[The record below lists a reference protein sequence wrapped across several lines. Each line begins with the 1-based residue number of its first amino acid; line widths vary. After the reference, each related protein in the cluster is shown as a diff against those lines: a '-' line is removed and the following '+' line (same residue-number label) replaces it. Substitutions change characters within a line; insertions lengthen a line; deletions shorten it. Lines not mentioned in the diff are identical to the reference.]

1 MKTRIMKTLFLFVA
15 GFMSVSA
22 YGQIISVEAVK
33 ATTDITA
40 SVNERKDPASG
51 KACALIKV
59 EVPSVDG
66 LSFNGSVGETQHI
79 TGVYYVYVAPNIDK
93 LPIFQNGEVICE
105 VDFEKYDIKIDSK
118 YTYVVKLAV
127 AQSTDM
133 VFKVTPVN
141 AVLTVNGMPIALD
154 GEGIGKFNCERG
166 EAYDYTLTAEGYNRM
181 DGSFTYSDEDD
192 SQNTLNID
200 MERKTTPVTFI
211 CNAKK
216 FDVIVDDET
225 HSVKNEGVV
234 YIPVGA
240 NRIRVVASKYEDWEE
255 TRSIPDYPC
264 EVSVTMK
271 KSSSVSNDY
280 RSRFGIVLGGGLAI
294 PFGIDK
300 YEIDNAVGYPAKIGI
315 EGEIFIK
322 RWFTFRLGLEAMS
335 YFGKDIKMDDKM
347 PLVADVPLIF
357 NVNVPFG
364 KFNRSFFTL
373 GLGPLLGIGGLVDTN
388 DDSSSSSKDK
398 DDSKLF
404 VGGRVEARFV
414 INHFMIGAA
423 VDYHYCKNVIIGDGL
438 IAPMITLGYRF

>member
-22 YGQIISVEAVK
+22 YGQNISVEAVK

-66 LSFNGSVGETQHI
+66 LLFNRSVGETQHL
-79 TGVYYVYVAPNIDK
+79 TGVYYVYVAPGIDI
-93 LPIFQNGEVICE
+93 LPVCKNGELVCVVNFAKFGIE
-105 VDFEKYDIKIDSK
+105 IEQKT
-118 YTYVVKLAV
+118 TYVVKLAI

-141 AVLTVNGMPIALD
+141 AALTVNGKPIALD
-154 GEGIGKFNCERG
+154 GEGIGKFSCERG
-166 EAYDYTLTAEGYNRM
+166 ETYDYTLTAEGYNRM

-200 MERKTTPVTFI
+200 MERKTVPVTFI

-225 HSVKNEGVV
+225 HSVENNDIV
-234 YIPVGA
+234 YLPVGV
-240 NRIRVVASKYEDWEE
+240 NKIRVVAPEYEDWVE
-255 TRSIPDYPC
+255 TRSIPDSPC
-264 EVSVTMK
+264 KVSVTMK
-271 KSSSVSNDY
+271 KSSSVSKDY

-294 PFGIDK
+294 PFGTDK

-315 EGEIFIK
+315 EGEIFFN
-322 RWFTFRLGLEAMS
+322 RWFTFRPGLEAML
-335 YFGKDIKMDDKM
+335 YFGKDIKMDNKM
-347 PLVADVPLIF
+347 PLVVDVPLIF
-357 NVNVPFG
+357 NVNVPLG
-364 KFNRSFFTL
+364 KFNRNFFTL
-373 GLGPLLGIGGLVDTN
+373 GLGPLLGIGGLVDT
-388 DDSSSSSKDK
+388 DGDSSSSSN
-398 DDSKLF
+398 DDSKFF

-423 VDYHYCKNVIIGDGL
+423 IDYHYCKEVIIGDGL
-438 IAPMITLGYRF
+438 IAPMVTLGYRF